1 MGWGGLRGAVGIAL
15 ALTLHAETEHF
26 SSATVHEH
34 TVDDEAIS
42 NSQYTDYTSKLF
54 GMVGGMCP
62 EISYLSHSIAHSCNE
77 SVFCFLR
84 YSIAHSSNKWNP

>member
-26 SSATVHEH
+26 LSATATEL
-34 TVDDEAIS
+34 TVDDQVVS

-54 GMVGGMCP
+54 GMVGGMCL
-62 EISYLSHSIAHSCNE
+62 ELLIFI
-77 SVFCFLR
+77 
-84 YSIAHSSNKWNP
+84 